1 VSRDPLVLSLEQFF
15 GLRFRVGVS
24 VADLQTNPYVA
35 VSVNDDLCEFLGRTR
50 RELLEPGM
58 FAHISHPDDL
68 EHERP
73 MMVELIAGRRDGY
86 DLIKRYLRPD
96 GEQVRAYVDVSLVRD
111 DAGEPDK
118 AIGMILEVKSSFD
131 DGELRE
137 LFDRRRQL
145 ELELAVV
152 NLDLAVAALRASDR
166 GASRRAIADSLGVAE
181 STVQGWIARAR
192 ELRR

>member
-15 GLRFRVGVS
+15 GLRFRIGVS

-50 RELLEPGM
+50 GELLEPGV

-68 EHERP
+68 ARETP
-73 MMVELIAGRRDGY
+73 MMAELIAGRRDGY

-111 DAGEPDK
+111 AAGEPDK

-145 ELELAVV
+145 ELELAVA
-152 NLDLAVAALRASDR
+152 NFDLAAAALRASER